1 MKQKA
6 CQVKVLEE
14 TKCRFASLLAG
25 FQRQVCIL
33 EEQLTLLREAMEK
46 QTQDKTKLEDEIIK
60 YRDLLKSTD
69 RYKMAADLASTNK
82 CWH

>member
-14 TKCRFASLLAG
+14 TKCGFANLLAG

-33 EEQLTLLREAMEK
+33 EEQLTRLRDDMEK
-46 QTQDKTKLEDEIIK
+46 QTQDKTTLEIVIEK
-60 YRDLLKSTD
+60 YRELLR

-82 CWH
+82 